1 MLKEQNICPDAAEF
15 RSQNW
20 RELTVSVKYLF
31 PSLRRDLTHQNI
43 LKMSPGEIS
52 IVKITDFGLSRLLKR
67 KTTPTEVSDVPSTSF
82 SVEDT
87 EPVDNCL
94 LLPEEPVATANF
106 GAMKYNAPESIWL
119 RLKVR

>member
-1 MLKEQNICPDAAEF
+1 M
-15 RSQNW
+15 S
-20 RELTVSVKYLF
+20 
-31 PSLRRDLTHQNI
+31 RD
-43 LKMSPGEIS
+43 EIS
-52 IVKITDFGLSRLLKR
+52 VVKITDFGLSRLLKS
-67 KTTPTEVSDVPSTSF
+67 KSTPTEASDVPSSSF
-82 SVEDT
+82 SKEDT